1 MTTYF
6 ISRHIGAVDWAESEG
21 FHVDQLL
28 THFDV
33 TIVKPGDTVLGTL
46 PINLVAEVNARGGD
60 YFHLTLELP
69 SDARGKELTADDMR
83 QFGARLESYSAQKG
97 LL

>member
-6 ISRHIGAVDWAESEG
+6 ISRHAGAVDWAKAEG
-21 FHVDQLL
+21 FHVDQRL
-28 THFDV
+28 THFDA
-33 TIVKPGDTVLGTL
+33 TIIKAGDNVLGTL
-46 PINLVAEVNARGGD
+46 PINLVAEVNARGGN

-83 QFGARLESYSAQKG
+83 QYGARLEAYAAQK
-97 LL
+97 L

>member
-6 ISRHIGAVDWAESEG
+6 ISRHAGAVDWAKAEG
-21 FHVDQLL
+21 FHVDKRLA
-28 THFDV
+28 HFDV
-33 TIVKPGDTVLGTL
+33 TIIKAGDNVLGTL
-46 PINLVAEVNARGGD
+46 PINLVAEVNARGGN

-83 QFGARLESYSAQKG
+83 QYGARLEAYAAQK
-97 LL
+97 L